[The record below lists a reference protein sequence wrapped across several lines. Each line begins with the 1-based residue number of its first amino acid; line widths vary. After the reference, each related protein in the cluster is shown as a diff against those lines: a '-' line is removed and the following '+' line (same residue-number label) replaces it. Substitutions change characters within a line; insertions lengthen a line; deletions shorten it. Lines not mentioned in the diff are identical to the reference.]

1 MANGIARRE
10 FIAALGGAAAAWPLA
25 VRAQQP
31 ALPVVGFINGAS
43 PAPRNFAAFRQGL
56 KEAGYVEG
64 QNVAIEARWAQG
76 RYDRLPAMVDELIG
90 RHVAVIATTG
100 GLDPARAAKAAT
112 TSVPI
117 VFVVGGDPVKFGLV
131 DSLGHPGGNL
141 TGVSLPAYLVEA
153 KRLELVR
160 ELLPKSAVVAV
171 LVNPTNSETDSGLID
186 LQAAAR
192 TLGERLI
199 ILNARTESDIDMAF
213 ATLRQQRVDALIV
226 SPDPFLLSQHGQI
239 VGRAMRLALP
249 AVYAW
254 RDYTDAGGLM
264 SYGTSI
270 PDAYRA
276 AAVYA
281 GRLLKGEK
289 PADLAVQQSVKV
301 ELIVNLKTAK
311 ALGIEVPPALLIR
324 ADEVIE

>member
-1 MANGIARRE
+1 MKRRD
-10 FIAALGGAAAAWPLA
+10 FLGVLGGAAAWPLA
-25 VRAQQP
+25 ARAQQP
-31 ALPVVGFINGAS
+31 TIPVVGFINGAS

-64 QNVAIEARWAQG
+64 QNVVIEARWAEG
-76 RYDRLPAMVDELIG
+76 HYDRLPAVVDELIG

-112 TSVPI
+112 STIPI
-117 VFVVGGDPVKFGLV
+117 VFVIGGDPVKFGLV
-131 DSLGHPGGNL
+131 DRLNHPGGNL
-141 TGVSLPAYLVEA
+141 TGVSLLAYLVEA

-160 ELLPKSAVVAV
+160 ELLPKAALVAV
-171 LVNPTNSETDSGLID
+171 LVNPTNSETNSGLID

-192 TLGERLI
+192 TIGQRLI
-199 ILNARTESDIDMAF
+199 ILNARTESDIDTAF
-213 ATLRQQRVDALIV
+213 ATLQQERADALIV
-226 SPDPFLLSQHGQI
+226 SPDPFFLSRHGQI
-239 VGRAMRLALP
+239 VTLATRLAVP

-270 PDAYRA
+270 PDAYRQA
-276 AAVYA
+276 GVYA
-281 GRLLKGEK
+281 GRVLKGEK
-289 PADLAVQQSVKV
+289 PADLAVQQSVRV
-301 ELIVNLKTAK
+301 ELILNLKTAK
-311 ALGIEVPPALLIR
+311 SLSLTVPESILRR